1 MTISVDV
8 LHANILARFDTYQA
22 LFDFLDLQIEEFGF
36 DLGAEY
42 FTKKKKISN
51 MQQDYMSDAIHIMN
65 DFYEHIENPSRKEKA
80 YLDLTRIIESLNLI
94 QTMDS
99 ISKWLVKKID
109 DDRDVI
115 VGSERAR
122 SKDSIVA
129 KKLPKKRRDAALE
142 FISKIERYVIEVKHN
157 DREEEMCKKCEI
169 PFIIDEKTN
178 EYICKKCGIIG
189 KLFGETFEEISAQ
202 QGLDKHNRYDP
213 TKHCKAWI
221 NRLQGKENIDI
232 PEHVIDSIKRK
243 IKDDNIYVEI
253 LTCEMI
259 RKYLSDLKLSK
270 YNPNVP
276 QIWKRITNKQLDEFT
291 DKEVNQICMY
301 FSRVVQILSDL
312 PENTKT
318 NCPYQ
323 PFFIYKIVEQIMSHP
338 RDVERRN
345 NILSRIH
352 LQTRTTIIENDKLW
366 FQICKHIPTFEMCVT
381 RLG

>member
-8 LHANILARFDTYQA
+8 LHANILARFDTYQM
-22 LFDFLDLQIEEFGF
+22 LFEFLDLQIEEFGI
-36 DLGAEY
+36 DLGIEY
-42 FTKKKKISN
+42 SVKKKKISRI
-51 MQQDYMSDAIHIMN
+51 QQDYMSDAIHIMN
-65 DFYEHIENPSRKEKA
+65 DFYEHTEKPNHKEKA
-80 YLDLTRIIESLNLI
+80 YSDLTRTIESLNLV
-94 QTMDS
+94 QTLDS
-99 ISKWLVKKID
+99 ISKWLVKKIE
-109 DDRDVI
+109 DDRENQI
-115 VGSERAR
+115 E
-122 SKDSIVA
+122 
-129 KKLPKKRRDAALE
+129 KKLPKKRRDIALE
-142 FISKIERYVIEVKHN
+142 LISKIERYVIEVKHT
-157 DREEEMCKKCEI
+157 DREEEICKKCEI

-189 KLFGETFEEISAQ
+189 KLFGESLEEISAQ

-232 PEHVIDSIKRK
+232 PEHVIDTIKRK
-243 IKDDNIYVEI
+243 IKDDNIYIEI

-259 RKYLSDLKLSK
+259 RKYLSDLKLWK

-276 QIWKRITNKQLDEFT
+276 QIWKRITNRPLDEFT

-338 RDVERRN
+338 RDIERRN